1 LILHNK
7 KSALKKYKMI
17 WKCLIV
23 DDEPLAIEVLKS
35 HIKSIT
41 NLHLEGTCL
50 NAFEAIDFLQ
60 EHQVD
65 LLFVDIHMPKLMGT
79 TFIRTL
85 QNRPKVIFTTAHK
98 EYAIEAFDLD
108 AVDYLLKPISMER
121 FLKSVNKLIHPELPK
136 QDVDKILPETRS
148 GFIYFRSSRKMV
160 KLFYDEILYIESEK
174 DYIKV
179 IRKADP
185 PLLVKQSITATE
197 EMLPASLFV
206 RVHRSFIVAKDKI
219 TAMTHHD
226 IEIGKIEI
234 PIGRLYRQEVLKIKS
249 SPDNH

>member
-1 LILHNK
+1 
-7 KSALKKYKMI
+7 MV

-35 HIKSIT
+35 HIESVSY
-41 NLHLEGTCL
+41 LQLAGTSL

-60 EHQVD
+60 SHQVD
-65 LLFVDIHMPKLMGT
+65 LLFVDIQMPKLLGT

-98 EYAIEAFDLD
+98 EFALEAFDLD

-121 FLKSVNKLIHPELPK
+121 FLKSVNKLIHVEQPRP
-136 QDVDKILPETRS
+136 DADKILPETKS
-148 GFIYFRSSRKMV
+148 GFVYFRAGRKMV
-160 KLFYDEILYIESEK
+160 KLFFDEILYIESLK

-185 PLLVKQSITATE
+185 PLVVKQSITATE

-226 IEIGKIEI
+226 IEIGSVEI
-234 PIGRLYRQEVLKIKS
+234 PIGRLYRQEVAKIKS
-249 SPDNH
+249 PSGNL

>member
-1 LILHNK
+1 
-7 KSALKKYKMI
+7 MI

-35 HIKSIT
+35 HIANVPYLYLAGS
-41 NLHLEGTCL
+41 CL

-60 EHQVD
+60 ERQVD
-65 LLFVDIHMPKLMGT
+65 LMFVDIHMPKLMGT
-79 TFIRTL
+79 IFIRTL
-85 QNRPKVIFTTAHK
+85 QNPPKVIFTTAHK

-121 FLKSVNKLIHPELPK
+121 FLKSVNKLIHAEQPK
-136 QDVDKILPETRS
+136 NEAEKILPETRS
-148 GFIYFRSSRKMV
+148 GFVYFRASRKMV
-160 KLFYDEILYIESEK
+160 KLFYDEILYIESVK
-174 DYIKV
+174 DYIKI

-197 EMLPASLFV
+197 QMLPGSLFV
-206 RVHRSFIVAKDKI
+206 RVHRSFIVAKDKV
-219 TAMTHHD
+219 TAMSHHD

-234 PIGRLYRQEVLKIKS
+234 PIGRLYRQEVAKIKS
-249 SPDNH
+249 PPANL

>member
-1 LILHNK
+1 
-7 KSALKKYKMI
+7 MV

-35 HIKSIT
+35 HIESVSY
-41 NLHLEGTCL
+41 LQLEGTSL
-50 NAFEAIDFLQ
+50 NAFEAIEFLQ
-60 EHQVD
+60 SHQVD
-65 LLFVDIHMPKLMGT
+65 LLFVDIQMPKLLGT

-85 QNRPKVIFTTAHK
+85 QNRPKVIFTTAYK
-98 EYAIEAFDLD
+98 EFALDAFDLD

-121 FLKSVNKLIHPELPK
+121 FLKSVNKLIRVEQPK
-136 QDVDKILPETRS
+136 QDAEKILPETRS
-148 GFIYFRSSRKMV
+148 GFVYFRTGRKMV
-160 KLFYDEILYIESEK
+160 KLFYDEILYIESVK

-179 IRKADP
+179 LRKENP

-197 EMLPASLFV
+197 GILPASLFV

-226 IEIGKIEI
+226 IEIGNIEI
-234 PIGRLYRQEVLKIKS
+234 PIGRLYRQEVAKIKS
-249 SPDNH
+249 PPANL

>member
-1 LILHNK
+1 
-7 KSALKKYKMI
+7 MV

-35 HIKSIT
+35 HIESVPY
-41 NLHLEGTCL
+41 LQLEGTSQ

-60 EHQVD
+60 SHQVD
-65 LLFVDIHMPKLMGT
+65 LLFVDIQMPKLLGT

-85 QNRPKVIFTTAHK
+85 QSPPKVIFTTAYK
-98 EYAIEAFDLD
+98 EFALEAFDLD

-121 FLKSVNKLIHPELPK
+121 FLKSVNKLIHVEQPK
-136 QDVDKILPETRS
+136 PDTDKILPETRS
-148 GFIYFRSSRKMV
+148 GFIYFRASRKMV
-160 KLFYDEILYIESEK
+160 KLFYEEILYIESVK

-197 EMLPASLFV
+197 EILPASLFV

-226 IEIGKIEI
+226 IEIGNIEI
-234 PIGRLYRQEVLKIKS
+234 PIGRLYRQEVAKIKG
-249 SPDNH
+249 PPANL